1 MHQSLGLITR
11 RRAKATGS
19 PCWSSNNSNTP
30 ACFCWSLH
38 ESNHITVTSLQ
49 GSSNAKNRKRSFAW
63 SRLQKHRGMVEGGRH
78 VAACTLRAGA
88 LRLSWEY
95 KQKPKAL
102 YKIKQTVKIQSEQQ
116 QHTVWVMPSSLMILF
131 KHRSFIRFSRNIQ
144 DFDNKGRTNKCGT
157 ENVIVSLWL
166 NTEIKHRCSQS
177 KNKQDSVCFHS
188 L

>member
-131 KHRSFIRFSRNIQ
+131 KHWSLSGSFETYRISTIKVQ
-144 DFDNKGRTNKCGT
+144 KCGT

-177 KNKQDSVCFHS
+177 KNKQDSLRFHS